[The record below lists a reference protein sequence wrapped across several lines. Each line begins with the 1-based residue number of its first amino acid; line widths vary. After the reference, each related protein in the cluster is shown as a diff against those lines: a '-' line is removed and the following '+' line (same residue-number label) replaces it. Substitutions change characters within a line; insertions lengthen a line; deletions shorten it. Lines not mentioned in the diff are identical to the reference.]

1 MGPQNSHDQYIN
13 GQSLPTSPIFG
24 GQAQYSERD
33 PQGLNA
39 STPGAKLD
47 SGKQRPWLVLRMG
60 FGRALQAVTRIG
72 TKGAA
77 KYSDNGWK
85 SVQNG
90 YARYMEAFGRHQ
102 DALDLGKVLDDGLGG
117 TGESHIAC
125 MVWNLLAA
133 EEFRL
138 ARLAGFS
145 NVQHWHDSLGIG
157 TPPIADISAGHMG
170 RPMALGQIANDR
182 IGGLSIQDRLNIQGG
197 IQDRLNMQ
205 GADACRKFLGIK

>member
-72 TKGAA
+72 TKGAG

-125 MVWNLLAA
+125 MAWNLLAA

-138 ARLAGFS
+138 ARLAGFP
-145 NVQHWHDSLGIG
+145 NVQAWHDSLGIG
-157 TPPIADISAGHMG
+157 TPPITILPVPSPKIGNEVLQKIIERKIFEAEQAKNHQENAVAKRWPDYSG
-170 RPMALGQIANDR
+170 LQSDR
-182 IGGLSIQDRLNIQGG
+182 R
-197 IQDRLNMQ
+197 
-205 GADACRKFLGIK
+205 